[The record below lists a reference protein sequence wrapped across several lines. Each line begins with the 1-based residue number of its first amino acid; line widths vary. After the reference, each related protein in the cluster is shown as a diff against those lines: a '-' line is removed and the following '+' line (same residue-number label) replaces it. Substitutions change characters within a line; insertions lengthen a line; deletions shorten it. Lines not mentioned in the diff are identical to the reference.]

1 MRVWYQSF
9 VDPAEQAPYIDRLR
23 DRLRMLASP
32 GITVEVHGI
41 SPPDRYF
48 HPITEFRCAQQTIHA
63 ALEAERAG
71 YDAFVIGHFQEPGL
85 TECRGAVDIP
95 VIGLGE
101 ATMLFACSIG
111 RRIGLVT
118 IDPVFIPWHEEQVI
132 RHGLSQRIGGV
143 AAIKADLPRFMRAF
157 TDAGEYAAVRAD
169 FVRQVRP
176 LLERGCDVLIPAG
189 GLPMLLFSQEQP
201 FLIDGAVVLEGIATV
216 MKATEMALALHRL
229 TGVAASRSGFT
240 AARRRARSPISR
252 MVLRRAGR
260 RRDTEQRGDSP
271 CARASASRSGAKCA
285 RSGSPPAS
293 SSSR

>member
-1 MRVWYQSF
+1 MASCVMTRRSRIWYQSF
-9 VDPAEQAPYIDRLR
+9 VDPAEQAPYMERLCGRLR
-23 DRLRMLASP
+23 SLAAP
-32 GITVEVHGI
+32 DVEVDVYGI

-71 YDAFVIGHFQEPGL
+71 YDAFVIGHFQEPAL
-85 TECRGAVDIP
+85 TECRGAVNIP

-132 RHGLSQRIGGV
+132 RHGLSQRVGGV
-143 AAIKADLPRFMRAF
+143 VAIKADLPRFMRAF
-157 TDAGEYAAVRAD
+157 TEPGEYAAVRAD
-169 FVRQVRP
+169 FVRQVQP

-201 FLIDGAVVLEGIATV
+201 FQINGAVVLEGIATV
-216 MKATEMALALHRL
+216 LKAAEMALALSRI
-229 TGVAASRSGFT
+229 TG
-240 AARRRARSPISR
+240 I
-252 MVLRRAGR
+252 
-260 RRDTEQRGDSP
+260 
-271 CARASASRSGAKCA
+271 SASRCGLYCRAPEGAIA
-285 RSGSPPAS
+285 DFRAGSQTRSSNL
-293 SSSR
+293 

>member
-1 MRVWYQSF
+1 
-9 VDPAEQAPYIDRLR
+9 
-23 DRLRMLASP
+23 
-32 GITVEVHGI
+32 VHGI
-41 SPPDRYF
+41 SPPDRHF
-48 HPITEFRCAQQTIHA
+48 HPITEFRCAQQTIFA

-132 RHGLSQRIGGV
+132 RHGLTQRIGGV

-169 FVRQVRP
+169 FVQQVRP
-176 LLERGCDVLIPAG
+176 LLDRGCDVLIPAG
-189 GLPMLLFSQEQP
+189 GLPMLLFPQEQP
-201 FLIDGAVVLEGIATV
+201 FLIDGAVVLEGIEGDRDGAGP
-216 MKATEMALALHRL
+216 ASPYRRGGEPQRL
-229 TGVAASRSGFT
+229 VQ
-240 AARRRARSPISR
+240 P
-252 MVLRRAGR
+252 RAGGCDR
-260 RRDTEQRGDSP
+260 RFPEWCYDAQADGLTRN
-271 CARASASRSGAKCA
+271 SAA
-285 RSGSPPAS
+285 
-293 SSSR
+293 

>member
-1 MRVWYQSF
+1 LRVWYQSF

-23 DRLRMLASP
+23 DRLQALASP
-32 GITVEVHGI
+32 DIAVDVHGI
-41 SPPDRYF
+41 SPPDRHF

-85 TECRGAVDIP
+85 TECRGAIDIP

-157 TDAGEYAAVRAD
+157 ADAGEYAAVRTD
-169 FVRQVRP
+169 FMRQVRP
-176 LLERGCDVLIPAG
+176 LLDRGCDVLIPAG

-201 FLIDGAVVLEGIATV
+201 FLIGGAVVLEGIATV

-229 TGVAASRSGFT
+229 TGVAASRSGLYSRAPAGAITDFQNGST
-240 AARRRARSPISR
+240 TRR
-252 MVLRRAGR
+252 
-260 RRDTEQRGDSP
+260 Q
-271 CARASASRSGAKCA
+271 
-285 RSGSPPAS
+285 PA
-293 SSSR
+293 